1 MRAFSSAFCRI
12 MVKSRR
18 NVERF
23 SMYKKTIIFSFY
35 LICGV
40 AACMT
45 KNSDVPT
52 KAGASLESAASVKD
66 CSMVLAVSGM
76 T

>member
-1 MRAFSSAFCRI
+1 
-12 MVKSRR
+12 
-18 NVERF
+18 
-23 SMYKKTIIFSFY
+23 MYKKTIIFSFY